1 MGSQSPYKLGLCL
14 SYHPSL
20 NPIVFRK
27 PCPTKNLNFINLLF
41 VILRAKENYGL
52 VGVVQAEQ
60 LDLLGVVVPQHAG
73 GEAGR
78 QLGRLRAGVQ

>member
-1 MGSQSPYKLGLCL
+1 MGHCWDRNPHINWGYVSHTNLPCL
-14 SYHPSL
+14 
-20 NPIVFRK
+20 
-27 PCPTKNLNFINLLF
+27 TKNLNFINLLF